1 MQYYLFTRGDVE
13 TPSFD
18 QACPIDTL
26 NRLLTEI
33 YQLSTILVMFE

>member
-1 MQYYLFTRGDVE
+1 MQYYLPVFTRGDVE

-33 YQLSTILVMFE
+33 Y